1 VDAIAFPNREPGW
14 VAAFLAPARNTRKAP
29 TMKRRKNDLAQP
41 PHLTTE
47 EWVASLMSAKRDM
60 LAQIR
65 RSVHTTGNMQQSYMD
80 RLDRALALAKQ

>member
-1 VDAIAFPNREPGW
+1 MR
-14 VAAFLAPARNTRKAP
+14 ARKD
-29 TMKRRKNDLAQP
+29 DLTQP

-47 EWVASLMSAKRDM
+47 EWVASLMSQKRDM

-65 RSVHTTGNMQQSYMD
+65 RTVHTTGNMHQRYMD